1 MPILSTIT
9 GDTMAF
15 RNKEIETMPREE
27 LQKLQLSLLKKQVRT
42 MYDSSEFFHNKM
54 KGAGLT
60 PDDIK
65 DFDDFRKI
73 PFMKKTDLRDNYP
86 DKLFVKPYEEIVRV
100 HVSSGTTGRPTIV
113 GYTQKDLDDW
123 SECLAR
129 GMIAFGMTKKD
140 MLQNFHGYGLF
151 TGGLGVHYGAERI
164 GATVLPIGTGNTDR
178 QIQMMHDLPVTVV
191 AGTPSYMFHIA
202 DICESRNI
210 NIHQDTKV
218 RLAIAGGEPWSESMR
233 KKLQD
238 RTGMKVHNCYGAS
251 EFYGPCFLECDQQCG
266 SHVWADYCYIEILD
280 KNGEIC
286 ADGEEGDLVVTM
298 LQKEAFPLIR
308 YKIGDVTSLTWEK
321 CACGRTHPRIG
332 RISGR
337 SDDMLVVRG
346 INVFPSQIEAVVGE
360 FKFLS
365 PFYHITL
372 TNANYMDDIVI
383 EIEME
388 EKCLTDDMTELTSM
402 TKQVESRLKDILNLK
417 TNVKLVL
424 PGALERFEG
433 KAKHVTDKRNYD

>member
-54 KGAGLT
+54 KEAGLT

-65 DFDDFRKI
+65 DFDDFRKV